1 MILLFKN
8 GNFLCIC
15 ESFSVFWWC
24 LVNVNVFIFLL
35 GCLTKVRKNRRRFIL
50 LRLTY
55 ATVKSAATSPST
67 TVFSTILKESTIVKR
82 MTFWVT
88 LSYGHFVI
96 VRNIN
101 IFPVGT
107 ARSRINKSWLGSI
120 WISNLGRNINIMRLI
135 LISLAFRVEKSAI
148 TWIITIFSA
157 KLEFFANAVPIAERI
172 TFLKCFWFVVL
183 NINIFPVFAPFFCIF
198 PYRLNLI

>member
-1 MILLFKN
+1 LHLWELQCIL
-8 GNFLCIC
+8 
-15 ESFSVFWWC
+15 VM
-24 LVNVNVFIFLL
+24 L
-35 GCLTKVRKNRRRFIL
+35 GKCRRFYFFIGLFDQSKKKQKETHPSQADIRHCKVCSYQPIHHRL
-50 LRLTY
+50 LY
-55 ATVKSAATSPST
+55 H
-67 TVFSTILKESTIVKR
+67 IKR
-82 MTFWVT
+82 IYNCQKNDIWVT

-101 IFPVGT
+101 ILPVGT

-120 WISNLGRNINIMRLI
+120 WICNLGWNINIMRLI

-157 KLEFFANAVPIAERI
+157 KLEFFANAVTIADRI

-183 NINIFPVFAPFFCIF
+183 NINIFPIFAPFFCIF